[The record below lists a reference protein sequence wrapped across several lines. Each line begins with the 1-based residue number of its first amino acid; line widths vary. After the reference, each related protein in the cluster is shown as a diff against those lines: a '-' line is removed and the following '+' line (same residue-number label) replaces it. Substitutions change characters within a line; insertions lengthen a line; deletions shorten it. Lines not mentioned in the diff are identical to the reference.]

1 MNKIDVYHR
10 AFKSYR
16 KETKERKDC
25 LTDLALIKEAQ
36 AKNDILEATKYL
48 CIVDEEWVQRI
59 EAGLVFVEKALAEE
73 RQFIRSD
80 GEIVPIEK
88 VKKISRSSVEHLARH
103 SNMITHVPEEG
114 NDLVPDKIYMVEK
127 LSDYA
132 VYENRFLFMLL
143 SYLHEFIMYRLEKIE
158 KISATYDSLLEIN
171 KDVSFNNQKIKYEV
185 KITDHRENN
194 PYSIKDEKSASIV
207 QRIRD
212 CDQIINAM
220 LNTDLMVQVAKSPMI
235 KPPITKTNVLK
246 MNNNFKN
253 ALALYDYVASYS
265 GLGFE
270 TEEVKRVFHPL
281 NDFNASEIAE
291 ALNLT
296 SFISYKIGNEIED
309 VLNTAYEEE
318 EERRRQQEAQRMVDR
333 INRIKKRARE
343 NGQTLEEY
351 MLLLEDRNKMLE
363 KDSQELILARNKVFE
378 LNEKIDELNQEKIEL
393 NHQIADLHLEVAEK
407 VKEIDRLNQKYIDD
421 MKAIKLQHEED
432 IKNLNKEH
440 ADKVAEIHNSYLEK
454 IDEINENHQIEI
466 DELNYKHQEEVDA
479 LNDSHYRELSE
490 MREEYENERSAL
502 ITNYSSQID
511 KLNGDLQKHIEEHN
525 DMKASLEAKV
535 EDLNS
540 ALKDTIDERKA
551 IVKEYEQKL
560 VDYENRSNE
569 IIEGEK
575 RRNRILQREKEMM
588 RGEMNAMRLQN
599 GKIEVGNEF
608 ATRERFL
615 ELEEEFVAFNDF
627 FKEQWKY
634 TKKEIRKMILWER
647 KEKKKKI
654 NSPVEEI
661 VPSVPNEV
669 EENSSDANNVN

>member
-1 MNKIDVYHR
+1 MNKIDVYYR

-25 LTDLALIKEAQ
+25 LTDLSLIKEAQ

-59 EAGLVFVEKALAEE
+59 EVGLTFVEKALAEE

-132 VYENRFLFMLL
+132 VYENRFLYMLL

-158 KISATYDSLLEIN
+158 KISATYDSILELD
-171 KDVSFNNQKIKYEV
+171 KDVTFNNQKIKYEV

-194 PYSIKDEKSASIV
+194 PYSIKDEKSALII

-220 LNTDLMVQVAKSPMI
+220 LNTDLMVQVSKSPMI

-253 ALALYDYVASYS
+253 ALALYDYIASYS

-270 TEEVKRVFHPL
+270 TEEVKRVFHPF

-318 EERRRQQEAQRMVDR
+318 EERRRQQEAQKMVDR
-333 INRIKKRARE
+333 INRIKKKARE

-378 LNEKIDELNQEKIEL
+378 LNKIIDDLNQEKIEL
-393 NHQIADLHLEVAEK
+393 NHQIADLNLEIAEK

-440 ADKVAEIHNSYLEK
+440 ADKIAEIHNSYIER

-479 LNDSHYRELSE
+479 LNDSHYRELND
-490 MREEYENERSAL
+490 MREEYENERSQL
-502 ITNYSSQID
+502 ITNYSSRID
-511 KLNGDLQKHIEEHN
+511 QLNDDLQKNIQEHN
-525 DMKASLEAKV
+525 EMKTSLENKID
-535 EDLNS
+535 DLNS

-560 VDYENRSNE
+560 VDFENSSNE
-569 IIEGEK
+569 IIEGER

-599 GKIEVGNEF
+599 GKIEVGSEF
-608 ATRERFL
+608 ATRERFM
-615 ELEEEFVAFNDF
+615 ELEEEFVAFNAF

-654 NSPVEEI
+654 NSPIEEI
-661 VPSVPNEV
+661 IPSTPNGT
-669 EENSSDANNVN
+669 EENNSESNSVN

>member
-296 SFISYKIGNEIED
+296 SFISYKMGNEIED

>member
-1 MNKIDVYHR
+1 MNKIDVYYR

-25 LTDLALIKEAQ
+25 LTDLSLIKEAQ

-59 EAGLVFVEKALAEE
+59 EVGLTFVEKALAEE

-132 VYENRFLFMLL
+132 VYENRFLYMLL

-158 KISATYDSLLEIN
+158 KISATYDSILELN
-171 KDVSFNNQKIKYEV
+171 KDVTFNNQKIKYEV

-194 PYSIKDEKSASIV
+194 PYSIKDEKSALII

-212 CDQIINAM
+212 CDQIINSM
-220 LNTDLMVQVAKSPMI
+220 LNTDLMIQVSKSPMI

-253 ALALYDYVASYS
+253 ALALYDYIAGYS

-270 TEEVKRVFHPL
+270 TEEVKREFHPF

-318 EERRRQQEAQRMVDR
+318 EERRRQQEAQKMVDR
-333 INRIKKRARE
+333 INRIKKKARE

-378 LNEKIDELNQEKIEL
+378 LNKIIDDLNQEKIEL
-393 NHQIADLHLEVAEK
+393 NHQIADLNLEIAEK

-440 ADKVAEIHNSYLEK
+440 ADKIAEIHNSYIER

-479 LNDSHYRELSE
+479 LNDSHYRELND
-490 MREEYENERSAL
+490 MREEYENERSQL
-502 ITNYSSQID
+502 ITNYSSRID
-511 KLNGDLQKHIEEHN
+511 QLNDDLQKNIQEHN
-525 DMKASLEAKV
+525 EMKTSLENKID
-535 EDLNS
+535 DLNS

-560 VDYENRSNE
+560 VDFENSSNE

-599 GKIEVGNEF
+599 GKIEVGSEF
-608 ATRERFL
+608 ATRERFM
-615 ELEEEFVAFNDF
+615 ELEEEFVAFNAF

-654 NSPVEEI
+654 NSPIEEI
-661 VPSVPNEV
+661 IPSTSNGT
-669 EENSSDANNVN
+669 EENNSESNSVN

>member
-525 DMKASLEAKV
+525 DMKTSLEAKV

>member
-309 VLNTAYEEE
+309 VLNIAYEEE

>member
-378 LNEKIDELNQEKIEL
+378 LNEKIDELNQEKVEL

-502 ITNYSSQID
+502 IINYSSQID